1 MTEFWEKSFIENQTM
16 WGFEPTDSAIFAND
30 FFIEKEIKD
39 VLIPGI
45 GYGRNA
51 KLFLDRGIKVTGIEI
66 SRTAIDLATQHYG
79 TNMNIYHGS
88 VTDMPYD
95 NHLYDGVF
103 CYGLIYLLNSAER
116 KKLINDCFNQLQ
128 SNGYMVFSVI
138 SKNSPNYGTGKQ
150 IGKDRKSTRLN
161 SSH

>member
-1 MTEFWEKSFIENQTM
+1 MTEFWEKSFIENQTR

-51 KLFLDRGIKVTGIEI
+51 KLFLDSGIKVTGIEI

-95 NHLYDGVF
+95 NHLRSEEHTSELQSLIRLSYAVF
-103 CYGLIYLLNSAER
+103 CL
-116 KKLINDCFNQLQ
+116 KKRTSLTPLENLRAN
-128 SNGYMVFSVI
+128 I
-138 SKNSPNYGTGKQ
+138 SIS
-150 IGKDRKSTRLN
+150 ISTEYSL
-161 SSH
+161 

>member
-51 KLFLDRGIKVTGIEI
+51 KLFLDSGIKVTGIEI

-103 CYGLIYLLNSAER
+103 CYRSEEHTSE
-116 KKLINDCFNQLQ
+116 LQ
-128 SNGYMVFSVI
+128 SLMHISYAVFCL
-138 SKNSPNYGTGKQ
+138 KK
-150 IGKDRKSTRLN
+150 K
-161 SSH
+161 

>member
-1 MTEFWEKSFIENQTM
+1 M

-51 KLFLDRGIKVTGIEI
+51 KLFLDSGIKVTGIEI

-88 VTDMPYD
+88 VTDMTYD

-103 CYGLIYLLNSAER
+103 CYGLIYL
-116 KKLINDCFNQLQ
+116 
-128 SNGYMVFSVI
+128 
-138 SKNSPNYGTGKQ
+138 
-150 IGKDRKSTRLN
+150 DRKRTRLN